1 MPNPAALSIQVLG
14 PFVVTRD
21 GMPVPAHELASR
33 KGRTLLK
40 LLLARRGG
48 VVPAEVLAEALWG
61 DRPPADPDANLATLV
76 SRLRAVLGPDAIA
89 GGRDGWRFVAGPRLT
104 VDLDDAE
111 RLVAE
116 AEGRLAGEPALA
128 LAAAQRA
135 LDLLGRGPVL
145 AEEPDADWAEPSRR
159 AAERLAVHA
168 RQAAWRAALAVGDQ
182 GGALAHAEAALGA
195 DPLDEA
201 AHRAAMLAHLR
212 AGEPAAALAA
222 YERLR
227 ATLADELGTDPA
239 PDTQALHLAILR
251 GAPAAAGEVASGA
264 AAAPRP
270 RAQVSGRRWGRGGC
284 QRRGSW
290 DGRPSWRTWPG
301 RGRPPRHAGRRC
313 CWSPGRPASARP
325 G

>member
-1 MPNPAALSIQVLG
+1 MSPASTTVTTPRHPGCWRCRSWPRAGSAGQAGSGRCADRRQSLHAQPGRALHPG
-14 PFVVTRD
+14 AR
-21 GMPVPAHELASR
+21 PVRGDPRWH
-33 KGRTLLK
+33 GRPRPRAGQPQGTH
-40 LLLARRGG
+40 A
-48 VVPAEVLAEALWG
+48 AEAAAG
-61 DRPPADPDANLATLV
+61 KARQGRPGRGAGRGPLGRPATGR
-76 SRLRAVLGPDAIA
+76 SRRQPGHAGQPARAVLGPDAIA

-182 GGALAHAEAALGA
+182 AGALAHAEAALGA

-201 AHRAAMLAHLR
+201 AHRAAMHAHLR
-212 AGEPAAALAA
+212 
-222 YERLR
+222 
-227 ATLADELGTDPA
+227 
-239 PDTQALHLAILR
+239 
-251 GAPAAAGEVASGA
+251 
-264 AAAPRP
+264 
-270 RAQVSGRRWGRGGC
+270 
-284 QRRGSW
+284 
-290 DGRPSWRTWPG
+290 
-301 RGRPPRHAGRRC
+301 
-313 CWSPGRPASARP
+313 
-325 G
+325 